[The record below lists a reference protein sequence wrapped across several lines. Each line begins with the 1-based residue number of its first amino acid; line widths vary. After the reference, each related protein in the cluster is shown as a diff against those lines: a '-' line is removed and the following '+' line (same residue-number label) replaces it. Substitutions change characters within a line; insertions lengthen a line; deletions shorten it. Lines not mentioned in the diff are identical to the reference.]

1 MATRTIIG
9 TVSAAAVSALIWAM
23 PSPASAQGYGPG
35 MMFGP
40 GNGPGMMYGQR
51 GRGLG
56 YGPGMMGYYSQG
68 IGCPMMGFTSDGQ
81 TPPFAE
87 GRIAFLKA
95 ELGITD
101 AQKSQWDAYAESIK
115 QNLQSMQSMWQL
127 MRTAFE
133 ANTPVE
139 RLDAH
144 ITAMDSRL
152 AALKQVKPALG
163 NLYAALSPEQ
173 KKKADALLTDI
184 GCMM

>member
-81 TPPFAE
+81 TLPFAE

-101 AQKSQWDAYAESIK
+101 AQKSQWDAYADSIK
-115 QNLQSMQSMWQL
+115 QNLQSMSPRKTKCRQEEQW
-127 MRTAFE
+127 RR
-133 ANTPVE
+133 P
-139 RLDAH
+139 RLRR
-144 ITAMDSRL
+144 RL
-152 AALKQVKPALG
+152 PGPQQFPF
-163 NLYAALSPEQ
+163 
-173 KKKADALLTDI
+173 D
-184 GCMM
+184 